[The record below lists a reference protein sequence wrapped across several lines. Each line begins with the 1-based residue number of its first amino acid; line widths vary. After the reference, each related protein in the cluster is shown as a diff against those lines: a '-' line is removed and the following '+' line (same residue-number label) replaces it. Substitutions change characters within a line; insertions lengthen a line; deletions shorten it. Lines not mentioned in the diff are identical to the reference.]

1 MSSSTAGRW
10 QERVPDEP
18 QAEESSSTGR
28 AAERAA
34 HYDELVRFETRI
46 LEQMEEL
53 AAELSEEAR
62 SEVETSNIAPLH
74 ALIDELQRRRD
85 SWAERRDS
93 ARR

>member
-10 QERVPDEP
+10 QERVPDETP
-18 QAEESSSTGR
+18 VEESFSTGR

-53 AAELSEEAR
+53 AAALSEEAR
-62 SEVETSNIAPLH
+62 SEVETSNIAPLR
-74 ALIDELQRRRD
+74 ALIAELQRRRD

-93 ARR
+93 AMR